1 MGPGTVGIDE
11 RDALGDQSP
20 GARTDCG
27 GDEIASALV
36 SEARIAHQGGRH
48 QARFQ
53 CVGQVRELVDHD
65 LRPNLVQVMLQR
77 RRFEHVNHDRFYA
90 QLPELGNLALGAG
103 GTEDE
108 PPVGNEIIGTVKSG
122 VHLGHHNE
130 VQTPGQV
137 SKAKEPNIENVH
149 IFIAFTEANV
159 TIAPA
164 INTFVFDGIVKRG
177 VYDREFEPA
186 QEGKRAWYFV
196 RLMSKGKAAKY
207 GPPSALWNSV
217 IM

>member
-1 MGPGTVGIDE
+1 MLFDDKWAIVKTGVYTKPE
-11 RDALGDQSP
+11 KLAMH
-20 GARTDCG
+20 
-27 GDEIASALV
+27 
-36 SEARIAHQGGRH
+36 EARRSYESGNPTDAADTSIRLFIK
-48 QARFQ
+48 RFI
-53 CVGQVRELVDHD
+53 RNNPLVNNEQKAEMGLTIPDEVKT
-65 LRPNLVQVMLQR
+65 PS
-77 RRFEHVNHDRFYA
+77 A
-90 QLPELGNLALGAG
+90 
-103 GTEDE
+103 E
-108 PPVGNEIIGTVKSG
+108 PPAGNEIVGTVKSAK
-122 VHLGHHNE
+122 HLAHHNE

-159 TIAPA
+159 TLAPA
-164 INTFVFDGIVKRG
+164 ISAFVFDGIVKRG